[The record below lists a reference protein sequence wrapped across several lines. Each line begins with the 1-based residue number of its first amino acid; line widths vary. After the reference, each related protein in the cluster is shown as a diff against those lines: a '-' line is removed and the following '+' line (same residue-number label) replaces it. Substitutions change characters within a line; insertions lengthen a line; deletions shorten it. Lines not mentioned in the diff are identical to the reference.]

1 MGSSMMTQGESC
13 LTVRCVCV
21 CNSLCYNINIH
32 NNYMCMCHKYML
44 QLNQVLHYVRVETH
58 GCVLHACT
66 VSCIRDFAANVML
79 LALHI
84 GEQPPHA
91 VTIPRPLL
99 TA

>member
-1 MGSSMMTQGESC
+1 M
-13 LTVRCVCV
+13 
-21 CNSLCYNINIH
+21 
-32 NNYMCMCHKYML
+32 
-44 QLNQVLHYVRVETH
+44 YVHVETH

-66 VSCIRDFAANVML
+66 VSCIRGFAANVTL

-91 VTIPRPLL
+91 ATIQHPLL